1 MRILTKLGSSRFIWP
16 AALFV
21 IAGVLRTIAALRM
34 AVIFGDGPTFIRI
47 SGLMGEG
54 RWAEA
59 LGHPYHP
66 LYPLMI
72 FALRP
77 IVPDPELAGVALS
90 VLAGSLAVVALYA
103 FLVAAYGRRVAT
115 LGALLLALS
124 PYAIRFSADV
134 QSDAVY
140 LALFLSSLGALY
152 RALRDRSSGMAL
164 LSGGLTGLAYLTRPE
179 GLTVAIVGIAM
190 ATAVGLR
197 DRWRPLK
204 LAGWVSSMA
213 AGVAIPALP
222 YLFVLRIQSG
232 HWTLSQKKSVLELLG
247 IEFRD
252 LARGAEGSAGM
263 AGDWTAVWWLAILLL
278 ISMLGLGLW
287 IFRTQ
292 SSRPSPR
299 RFRIGWIVA
308 GGVVLATGIL
318 AMGFAPPEA
327 LEFSAVLVSTARPE
341 LEVLILL
348 GVVHQSRREPD
359 RRAAFVAIF
368 TGVYCVMLFG
378 LLVHYGYLSRRHAL
392 PPIALLMGYGA
403 IGLLAI
409 ENFLRKFY
417 EQKWARTLRWKQSIL
432 CILLVWLAAVS
443 LPKTFHDDRS
453 KELAGRRAA
462 EWLRDQP
469 ESQGAIASKRSK
481 LAYYADRPWQRLYEN
496 GNLLSVDALDLR
508 GAKFLVVERSILA
521 DDREGRPMPSVDG
534 GVVLVERH
542 RVQARG
548 YDAVLYE
555 LRPAGPG
562 PGSGLS
568 R

>member
-1 MRILTKLGSSRFIWP
+1 
-16 AALFV
+16 
-21 IAGVLRTIAALRM
+21 
-34 AVIFGDGPTFIRI
+34 
-47 SGLMGEG
+47 
-54 RWAEA
+54 
-59 LGHPYHP
+59 
-66 LYPLMI
+66 
-72 FALRP
+72 
-77 IVPDPELAGVALS
+77 
-90 VLAGSLAVVALYA
+90 
-103 FLVAAYGRRVAT
+103 
-115 LGALLLALS
+115 
-124 PYAIRFSADV
+124 
-134 QSDAVY
+134 
-140 LALFLSSLGALY
+140 
-152 RALRDRSSGMAL
+152 
-164 LSGGLTGLAYLTRPE
+164 
-179 GLTVAIVGIAM
+179 
-190 ATAVGLR
+190 VGLR
-197 DRWRPLK
+197 DGWRPLK

-222 YLFVLRIQSG
+222 YLLVLRIQSG
-232 HWTLSQKKSVLELLG
+232 GWTLTQKKSVLELLG
-247 IEFRD
+247 LGFRD
-252 LARGAEGSAGM
+252 LAQSAEGSSGM
-263 AGDWTAVWWLAILLL
+263 TGDWTALWIPALLLL
-278 ISMLGLGLW
+278 IGMLGLGLW
-287 IFRTQ
+287 MFRTQ
-292 SSRPSPR
+292 FSRSPR
-299 RFRIGWIVA
+299 RFRIGTIVA
-308 GGVVLATGIL
+308 GGVILASGIL
-318 AMGFAPPEA
+318 AMGFAPTEA
-327 LEFSAVLVSTARPE
+327 LEFSAVLISTARPE
-341 LEVLILL
+341 LEVLILVGL
-348 GVVHQSRREPD
+348 VRPLHREPVG
-359 RRAAFVAIF
+359 RAAFIAIF
-368 TGVYCVMLFG
+368 TGVYCVMLFA

-409 ENFLRKFY
+409 ENSLRKLY
-417 EQKWARTLRWKQSIL
+417 EQKWSGTLRWKQSIL

-521 DDREGRPMPSVDG
+521 DDREGRPMPSGDG

-555 LRPAGPG
+555 LRPTGPG